1 MADRTLVV
9 DLDGTL
15 IRSDM
20 LVESFWAACAQRWTA
35 PFLALASLWRGGRP
49 GLKARLGELGPVDP
63 AGLPYNA
70 AVLDYIARWRAAGGR
85 TALVTAS
92 AQGLADR
99 VAAHLGM
106 FDEVHGSTA
115 TENLKGAAKA
125 AFLTTRFGAA
135 GFDYIGDAEADL
147 PVWAVAHKAIVVGT
161 SAALLDK
168 VRSLG
173 REVETLAAPPPAPRV
188 YLRALRPHQW
198 LKNLLVFL
206 PVLAAHKLHA
216 PTLAQALLAF
226 AAFRLIASSVYVI
239 NDLMDLASDR
249 AHPRKRL
256 RPFASGAIPLTHGT
270 AMAPALLLAGLALAL
285 PLGLRFLGVVLEY
298 YALTTAY
305 SFYFKRRL
313 VVDIVVLAGL
323 YTLRIVAGGAATG
336 IPLSVWLLAFSV
348 FFFFSLAA
356 VKRQAEL
363 VDGATAGKVKV
374 AGRGYVPEDL
384 PLVEMMATSSG
395 YVSVLVMALYLN
407 SPEVTRLYHHPT
419 ALWGICV
426 VLLYWISRVVMLTH
440 RGQMNDD
447 PVVFATKDQ
456 VSLGCGLAILG
467 CALAGALH

>member
-20 LVESFWAACAQRWTA
+20 LVESFWAACAHRWTA
-35 PFLALASLWRGGRP
+35 PFQALVSLQQGGRP
-49 GLKARLGELGPVDP
+49 AMKARLADLGPVDP

-92 AQGLADR
+92 TQTLADR
-99 VAAHLGM
+99 VAAHLGL

-125 AFLTTRFGAA
+125 AFLTARFGAE

-147 PVWAVAHKAIVVGT
+147 PVWAVARKAIVVGT
-161 SAALLDK
+161 SPALLEK
-168 VRSLG
+168 VNSLG
-173 REVETLAAPPPAPRV
+173 REVETLAAPPPAPRA

-226 AAFRLIASSVYVI
+226 VAFSLIASSVYVI

-285 PLGLRFLGVVLEY
+285 PLGPRFLAVVLEY

-313 VVDIVVLAGL
+313 VIDIIMLAGL
-323 YTLRIVAGGAATG
+323 YTLRIVAGGVATG

-348 FFFFSLAA
+348 FFFFALAA

-363 VDGATAGKVKV
+363 VDGVTTRKVKV
-374 AGRGYVPEDL
+374 AGRGYVADDL
-384 PLVEMMATSSG
+384 PLVAMMATASG

-456 VSLGCGLAILG
+456 VSLGCGLAILA
-467 CALAGALH
+467 CAVAGALH